1 MSVGQA
7 AAVLEA
13 VLDVEGADE
22 DELLLAAVAAEDD
35 SELDDESLPPAE
47 LVALVLAASAVSF
60 GRCCVE
66 PPAELDR
73 LSFL

>member
-1 MSVGQA
+1 M
-7 AAVLEA
+7 LEA

-22 DELLLAAVAAEDD
+22 DEPLLAAAVDD
-35 SELDDESLPPAE
+35 DESELAVDDESLPPAE
-47 LVALVLAASAVSF
+47 LPALELVASAVSF

>member
-1 MSVGQA
+1 MV
-7 AAVLEA
+7 EA

-22 DELLLAAVAAEDD
+22 DEPLLAAADD
-35 SELDDESLPPAE
+35 DESELAVDDESLPPAE
-47 LVALVLAASAVSF
+47 LSALELVASAVSF

>member
-1 MSVGQA
+1 M
-7 AAVLEA
+7 LEA

-22 DELLLAAVAAEDD
+22 DEPLLAVAAEDD
-35 SELDDESLPPAE
+35 SELDDESFPPVE
-47 LVALVLAASAVSF
+47 LVAVALAASAVSF

-66 PPAELDR
+66 PPEELDR